1 MPASLITLTCRGI
14 IVTTVCVMLSACSST
29 QPVAYSGIASASM
42 LSPNLQDQSGRV
54 PYSYEPEVNWRHY
67 NSVLLEPVVIYRGAD
82 EQFKDLSEK
91 DKLELMSYMTTQ
103 FTEKL
108 LQARVTLVKTPTP
121 ATLRVRLTLT
131 GARTNTPV
139 LGTLSR
145 FDLAG
150 GIYNSVQNFRDQEG
164 TLTGSVSYSVEI
176 FDVATGRLL
185 NAYVAKQYPS
195 PWNISASMGALS
207 ASKAGIDKAA
217 MELASKLK

>member
-1 MPASLITLTCRGI
+1 MPISSS
-14 IVTTVCVMLSACSST
+14 IVTSRRIILATVCVVLSACSST
-29 QPVAYSGIASASM
+29 QPVAYSGISSASM
-42 LSPNLQDQSGRV
+42 LTPNLQDQSGRM
-54 PYSYEPEVNWRHY
+54 PYSYAPEVNWRHY
-67 NSVLLEPVVIYRGAD
+67 NTVMLEPVAIYRGQD
-82 EQFKDLSEK
+82 DQFKDLSEK

-103 FTEKL
+103 ATEKL
-108 LQARVTLVKTPTP
+108 LQARIKLVNTPTP

-176 FDVATGRLL
+176 FDAATGRLL

-217 MELASKLK
+217 IELASKLK